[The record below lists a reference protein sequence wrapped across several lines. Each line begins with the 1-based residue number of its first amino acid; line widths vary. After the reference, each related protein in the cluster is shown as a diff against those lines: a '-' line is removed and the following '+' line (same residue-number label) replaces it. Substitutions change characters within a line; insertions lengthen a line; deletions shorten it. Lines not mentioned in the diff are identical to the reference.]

1 LRRDHWREDAL
12 CLGLDS
18 RVFFPEYNAFESR
31 WDEAKTICLLCPV
44 RQQCLDL
51 VIGLDE
57 DCDRW
62 GVFGGMT
69 PAQRRVHRDEL
80 RQRR

>member
-1 LRRDHWREDAL
+1 M
-12 CLGLDS
+12 
-18 RVFFPEYNAFESR
+18 
-31 WDEAKTICLLCPV
+31 ICAYCSV

-80 RQRR
+80 RRK

>member
-1 LRRDHWREDAL
+1 VRE
-12 CLGLDS
+12 
-18 RVFFPEYNAFESR
+18 
-31 WDEAKTICLLCPV
+31 
-44 RQQCLDL
+44 QCLDL

-80 RQRR
+80 RRR